1 VANAAAIIDQPA
13 QFDFYDGG
21 GLDQAF
27 LSMAQADSAG
37 NVSRFGAR
45 TAGAGGFINISQNA
59 RDVFFLGTFTS
70 GGLQITCKDGELKII
85 SEGKIAK
92 FIERVEHLTF
102 SGEYAIERG
111 QTILYITKRAVFEL
125 DPAGLRL
132 IEIAPGIDLER
143 DILAHMGFTP
153 LIAEPLVTMDPS
165 LFRD

>member
-1 VANAAAIIDQPA
+1 MLVNSVTLTVEPGGIGGIPASGLNFGAVANAAAIIDQPA

-27 LSMAQADSAG
+27 LGMAQADSAG

-92 FIERVEHLTF
+92 FIEQVEHLTF
-102 SGEYAIERG
+102 SGEYAI
-111 QTILYITKRAVFEL
+111 
-125 DPAGLRL
+125 
-132 IEIAPGIDLER
+132 ER

-153 LIAEPLVTMDPS
+153 LIADNLTIMDPA
-165 LFRD
+165 LFSD